1 MASVEVTGHE
11 LRETQG
17 TPPFVAYTI
26 VVTPSGEGEPYSTT
40 RRWNDLR
47 KCHDALRAAGH
58 GSRLST
64 LPKVEAHSL
73 RMLLPGAAQDKV
85 FRDERATQMQEFVN
99 AACTAF
105 DVVIDA
111 AKQEEGPAPLL
122 DFLRRDVPEPGVEP
136 TPQHEKASHDG
147 IASDPLSSPVRP
159 LGPSLASTTPSAA
172 EAAADETAA
181 AASAVAEAESP
192 ETEEEEEEE
201 EEEEVEQ
208 EDEKKEDT
216 WQATAATAAAPA
228 STPEAPATLA
238 SSTKQPQKSRQ
249 PARSPWMPLLWATLL
264 LLCLAA
270 IFAKEVLGVVRPDL
284 GPSAINFSDDET
296 YTPAA
301 AAAAAGAHM
310 EHVEVAL
317 QRAAAEAAG
326 LPDESTVQ

>member
-1 MASVEVTGHE
+1 MAFAISFIAQLIRRRITKRIFITMASVEVTGHE

-47 KCHDALRAAGH
+47 RCHDALRAAGH

-111 AKQEEGPAPLL
+111 AKPEEGPAPLL

-147 IASDPLSSPVRP
+147 IASECLRICILLHASDASDFSMPVSIRI
-159 LGPSLASTTPSAA
+159 GH
-172 EAAADETAA
+172 
-181 AASAVAEAESP
+181 
-192 ETEEEEEEE
+192 
-201 EEEEVEQ
+201 
-208 EDEKKEDT
+208 
-216 WQATAATAAAPA
+216 
-228 STPEAPATLA
+228 
-238 SSTKQPQKSRQ
+238 
-249 PARSPWMPLLWATLL
+249 MMY
-264 LLCLAA
+264 
-270 IFAKEVLGVVRPDL
+270 
-284 GPSAINFSDDET
+284 T
-296 YTPAA
+296 YK
-301 AAAAAGAHM
+301 
-310 EHVEVAL
+310 
-317 QRAAAEAAG
+317 
-326 LPDESTVQ
+326 DN